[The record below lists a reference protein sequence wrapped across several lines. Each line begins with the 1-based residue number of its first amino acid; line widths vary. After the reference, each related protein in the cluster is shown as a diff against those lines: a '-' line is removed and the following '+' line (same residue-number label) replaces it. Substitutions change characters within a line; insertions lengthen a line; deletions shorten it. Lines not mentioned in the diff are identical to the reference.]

1 MIIAKS
7 GFQNTKMN
15 APFSRQNLITDI
27 LIKKKKK
34 KKAIKRNSIVS

>member
-34 KKAIKRNSIVS
+34 KKKGN